1 MTSSIYLDMAI
12 ALLLALLSS
21 KIIKMVHLPNVTGYL
36 IMGLLAGP
44 SFLNIISLETIGNFS
59 IVPEVA
65 LGFIAF
71 SIGAEFKLDYFKK
84 IGRSPIIIAIL
95 EALGATLFVVV
106 ALIAAGFDVSFSL
119 LLGAIASATAPAATL
134 MVIRQYKAK
143 GPVTDTLLPVVA
155 IDDAIAIMVFGI
167 ALAITKSLR
176 MTESVSLISTLV
188 GPVIEIVGSIG
199 FGVLMG
205 IVLKLFIDWFKESG
219 NRLAISIAMVMFCIG
234 VSKITLLS
242 SLLTCMAMSATYVNI
257 SKVSHKVFDQV
268 EKITP
273 PLFMLFF
280 FLSGAGLDMSLLSSV
295 GLAGMIYIVSRVA
308 GKVFG
313 AGMGAHI
320 SNAQP
325 VVKKYLGFNLIP
337 QAGVAIG
344 LANIVYP
351 ILPEY
356 GVQIRTVILCAT
368 IIYELIGPVTTKP
381 ALTKA
386 GEIQEIPVKKP
397 LRESKVA

>member
-1 MTSSIYLDMAI
+1 MLVGTTIGERAIIVPLSIAATAFIARLLENSFIAVDKQLIEAARSFGANNMQIIFRVIIRETIPSIISIITLATVNYIAATTIACLLYTSSIYLDMAI

-155 IDDAIAIMVFGI
+155 IDDAIAIKM
-167 ALAITKSLR
+167 
-176 MTESVSLISTLV
+176 
-188 GPVIEIVGSIG
+188 
-199 FGVLMG
+199 
-205 IVLKLFIDWFKESG
+205 
-219 NRLAISIAMVMFCIG
+219 CIRD
-234 VSKITLLS
+234 S
-242 SLLTCMAMSATYVNI
+242 YW
-257 SKVSHKVFDQV
+257 
-268 EKITP
+268 
-273 PLFMLFF
+273 
-280 FLSGAGLDMSLLSSV
+280 
-295 GLAGMIYIVSRVA
+295 RV
-308 GKVFG
+308 
-313 AGMGAHI
+313 
-320 SNAQP
+320 
-325 VVKKYLGFNLIP
+325 
-337 QAGVAIG
+337 
-344 LANIVYP
+344 
-351 ILPEY
+351 
-356 GVQIRTVILCAT
+356 
-368 IIYELIGPVTTKP
+368 
-381 ALTKA
+381 
-386 GEIQEIPVKKP
+386 
-397 LRESKVA
+397 

>member
-1 MTSSIYLDMAI
+1 MAI

-242 SLLTCMAMSATYVNI
+242 PLLTCMAMSATYVNI

-368 IIYELIGPVTTKP
+368 IIYELIGPVTTKL

>member
-1 MTSSIYLDMAI
+1 MAI

-368 IIYELIGPVTTKP
+368 IIYELIGPVTTKL

>member
-368 IIYELIGPVTTKP
+368 IIYELIGPVTTKL

>member
-1 MTSSIYLDMAI
+1 M
-12 ALLLALLSS
+12 
-21 KIIKMVHLPNVTGYL
+21 
-36 IMGLLAGP
+36 
-44 SFLNIISLETIGNFS
+44 
-59 IVPEVA
+59 
-65 LGFIAF
+65 
-71 SIGAEFKLDYFKK
+71 
-84 IGRSPIIIAIL
+84 
-95 EALGATLFVVV
+95 GATLFVVV

-199 FGVLMG
+199 FGVLLG

-368 IIYELIGPVTTKP
+368 IIYELIGPVTTKL